1 MAYTAEQIEAIHEL
15 PLRKNVRWLDLSFM
29 FPGKIIEEMKR
40 EWGDEAEN
48 KWACVDLEDAEC
60 AARVVEAHNEWLEN
74 QQ

>member
-48 KWACVDLEDAEC
+48 SG
-60 AARVVEAHNEWLEN
+60 
-74 QQ
+74 